1 MGKAFAAC
9 KDNFRRW
16 LTNPKLYVTF
26 ILIVI
31 MQDYIMIASIRSF
44 AREMGV
50 ASGRGFIPFCPPA
63 GICACWKRSAP
74 SFCSATRR

>member
-50 ASGRGFIPFCPPA
+50 GIGPWIYPFL
-63 GICACWKRSAP
+63 P
-74 SFCSATRR
+74 SSW